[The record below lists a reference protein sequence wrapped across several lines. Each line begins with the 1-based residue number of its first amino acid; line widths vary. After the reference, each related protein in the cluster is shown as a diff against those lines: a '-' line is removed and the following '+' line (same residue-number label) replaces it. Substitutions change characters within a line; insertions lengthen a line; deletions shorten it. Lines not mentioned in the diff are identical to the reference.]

1 VDAGEGV
8 DENDATGV
16 ETNVSEEIL
25 SLTLSLTLVSGNV
38 WFLAPLSTVLDTLVN
53 GKNIIHN
60 LLSGSREQ

>member
-16 ETNVSEEIL
+16 ESNVSEESL
-25 SLTLSLTLVSGNV
+25 PLTLSLTLVSGNV
-38 WFLAPLSTVLDTLVN
+38 WFLTPLSTLLDTLVN